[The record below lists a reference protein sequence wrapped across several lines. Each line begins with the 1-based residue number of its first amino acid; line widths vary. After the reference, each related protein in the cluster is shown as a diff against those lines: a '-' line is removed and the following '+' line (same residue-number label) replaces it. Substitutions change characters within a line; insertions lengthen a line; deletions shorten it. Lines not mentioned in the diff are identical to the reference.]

1 MRHNKLG
8 DSVASEMDRLL
19 SDASF
24 NSVFSKPEIDVSKLV
39 SQEPSYKAFVRVASK
54 QEDSAALALQY
65 IVESLAK
72 TSEALDNMGLT
83 KSATVALSLLN
94 GVIKEASMKSF
105 AQSVESE
112 MKDRVDVM
120 SPKEILSGIE
130 GEEPKLPDF
139 VKDTGEHLPVEGGGA
154 EQLPV
159 DGQKPDMLSDDD
171 GEDAKRKALLDA
183 MKGAVEGA
191 PGTEQELKPWK
202 SKHAPKSHDLI
213 PTSTK
218 RNPTD
223 LSNADDGKS
232 LLEKMREAVD
242 SKPGTTQEIKEW
254 KSKHAPKSHEQL
266 PTNAPMLDRGK
277 YERSKETL
285 NADDGVPGT
294 TQKLKPWESK
304 HAPKSH
310 EAPPTSAPM
319 LDRGKYDRSKEKL
332 NPPFKPAKAST
343 TDKEVVALFNRVNE
357 WVKKG

>member
-1 MRHNKLG
+1 MKHNKLG

-19 SDASF
+19 SDDSF
-24 NSVFSKPEIDVSKLV
+24 RSVFAKPEVDVSKLV
-39 SQEPSYKAFVRVASK
+39 SQEPSYRAFVRVASK
-54 QEDSAALALQY
+54 QEDNTALALQY

-94 GVIKEASMKSF
+94 GVIKEASMKS
-105 AQSVESE
+105 AQSVHDQ

-120 SPKEILSGIE
+120 SPNEILSGVE

-139 VKDTGEHLPVEGGGA
+139 VQDTGEHLPVEGGGA

-159 DGQKPDMLSDDD
+159 DGQKADMLSDDD
-171 GEDAKRKALLDA
+171 GKKSLLDA
-183 MKGAVEGA
+183 MRNAVDKPTA
-191 PGTEQELKPWK
+191 DQELKEWK

-223 LSNADDGKS
+223 KSNADDGKS
-232 LLEKMREAVD
+232 LLDKMREAVD

-285 NADDGVPGT
+285 NADDGAPGT
-294 TQKLKPWESK
+294 KQEIKEWKSP

-310 EAPPTSAPM
+310 EQLPTNAPM
-319 LDRGKYDRSKEKL
+319 LDRGKYERSKERL
-332 NPPFKPAKAST
+332 NPPFKPAKASV
-343 TDKEVVALFNRVNE
+343 TDKEVLALFNRVNE